1 MYKCVP
7 ITLVTGYLGSGK
19 TTLINN
25 ILSNDKGYK
34 MAVIVNDIGE
44 VNIDADLI
52 QKGGVVNVGDDL
64 VPLQNGC
71 ICCNLNEDLINQ
83 ILNLAKSQKYDHIL
97 IEASGICE
105 PVPIVQSIIAIE
117 EQCKSNN
124 IPPLC
129 KLDAVVSVTDA
140 LRLVKEFNCGDTLTE
155 NKYGEDDIEGLIIQ
169 QLEFCDIVLLNKV
182 DEVSAEEL
190 KRVKAVIKEL
200 QPVAK
205 IIETNFSKVD
215 LDKILDTNM
224 FDFERSATSAGWIRE
239 LEAENVGNRDEII
252 EHKHEHH
259 HGHEEH
265 HHHHD
270 HEHCDDPDCECHH
283 HGEDHECHCHENGE
297 ECHCHDHE
305 EHDHEEHDHHEHHH
319 HDKHEH
325 GEHHDHECHCK
336 GHCHCGHDHNHGEE
350 EYGIGTFVYYRRKP
364 FDRKKFLDFIN
375 EDWGRQIIRTK
386 GLVYF
391 SDETEMSY
399 LFEQAGPQKN
409 LNQTGYWY
417 ATMPEAELKQL
428 LEQEA
433 LLRKDWDEQYGD
445 RMIKLVFIGQHIDKH
460 SIIEKLDNI

>member
-25 ILSNDKGYK
+25 ILNNKKGYK

-52 QKGGVVNVGDDL
+52 QKGGVVSSGDDSL

-71 ICCNLNEDLINQ
+71 ICCTLNEDLINQ
-83 ILNLAKSQKYDHIL
+83 ILNLVKSQKFDHIL

-105 PVPIVQSIIAIE
+105 PIPIVQSIIAIE
-117 EQCKSNN
+117 EQCKQSN

-129 KLDAVVSVTDA
+129 ELDAVVSVTDA
-140 LRLVKEFNCGDTLTE
+140 LRLVKEFNCGDNLTQAD
-155 NKYGEDDIEGLIIQ
+155 YGEEDIEGLIIQ

-182 DEVSAEEL
+182 DEVSTDEL
-190 KRVKAVIKEL
+190 ARVKAVIKQL
-200 QPVAK
+200 QPIAK
-205 IIETNFSKVD
+205 IIETNYSKVD

-224 FDFERSATSAGWIRE
+224 FDFERSATSAGWLRE

-252 EHKHEHH
+252 EHKHHHEHEHH
-259 HGHEEH
+259 HEH

-270 HEHCDDPDCECHH
+270 HED
-283 HGEDHECHCHENGE
+283 
-297 ECHCHDHE
+297 
-305 EHDHEEHDHHEHHH
+305 EHHH
-319 HDKHEH
+319 HNHED
-325 GEHHDHECHCK
+325 GECHCK
-336 GHCHCGHDHNHGEE
+336 GECHCGHHHHGEGECE

-364 FDRKKFLDFIN
+364 LDRKKFLDFVA

-386 GLVYF
+386 GLLYF
-391 SDETEMSY
+391 SDELDMSY

-417 ATMPEAELKQL
+417 ATMPEQELKQML
-428 LEQEA
+428 QEEA
-433 LLRKDWDEQYGD
+433 LLRKDWDEKYGD
-445 RMIKLVFIGQHIDKH
+445 RMIKLVFIGQHIDKAY
-460 SIIEKLDNI
+460 ITERLDNI

>member
-25 ILSNDKGYK
+25 ILNNKKGYK

-52 QKGGVVNVGDDL
+52 QKGGIVSGTDDSL

-71 ICCNLNEDLINQ
+71 ICCTLNEDLINQ
-83 ILNLAKSQKYDHIL
+83 ILNLAKCQKFDHIL

-105 PVPIVQSIIAIE
+105 PIPIVQSIIAIE
-117 EQCKSNN
+117 EQCKASN
-124 IPPLC
+124 IAPLT

-140 LRLVKEFNCGDTLTE
+140 LRLVKEFNCGDNLTQTA
-155 NKYGEDDIEGLIIQ
+155 YGEEDIEGLIIQ

-182 DEVSAEEL
+182 SEVSVDEL
-190 KRVKAVIKEL
+190 KRVKAVIKQL

-205 IIETNFSKVD
+205 VIETNYSKVD
-215 LDKILDTNM
+215 LSQILDTNL
-224 FDFERSATSAGWIRE
+224 FEFERSATSAGWMRE
-239 LEAENVGNRDEII
+239 LEAENVDNRDDII
-252 EHKHEHH
+252 DSHEHH
-259 HGHEEH
+259 HYHDKEHKNEPHDDHHDHEPHHNHEHNHEHHGEEHEGAH
-265 HHHHD
+265 HHHH
-270 HEHCDDPDCECHH
+270 EH
-283 HGEDHECHCHENGE
+283 
-297 ECHCHDHE
+297 
-305 EHDHEEHDHHEHHH
+305 
-319 HDKHEH
+319 
-325 GEHHDHECHCK
+325 HECHCK
-336 GHCHCGHDHNHGEE
+336 GECHCGHHHHGEGECE
-350 EYGIGTFVYYRRKP
+350 EYGIGTFVYYRRRP
-364 FDRKKFLDFIN
+364 FNRKKFLDFIN
-375 EDWGRQIIRTK
+375 DDWGRQIIRTK

-391 SDETEMSY
+391 SDELDMSY

-417 ATMPEAELKQL
+417 ATMPEEELKQM

-460 SIIEKLDNI
+460 AIIERLDNI

>member
-117 EQCKSNN
+117 EQCKANN
-124 IPPLC
+124 IPLLC

-182 DEVSAEEL
+182 DEVSVEEL

-259 HGHEEH
+259 HEHRHHE

-283 HGEDHECHCHENGE
+283 HEEH

-305 EHDHEEHDHHEHHH
+305 EHEHHHHHEEHDHS
-319 HDKHEH
+319 
-325 GEHHDHECHCK
+325 EHHDHECHCK

-417 ATMPEAELKQL
+417 ATMPEHELKQL

>member
-25 ILSNDKGYK
+25 ILNNDKGYK

-52 QKGGVVNVGDDL
+52 QKGGVVSSGDDSL
-64 VPLQNGC
+64 VALQNGC

-83 ILNLAKSQKYDHIL
+83 ILNLVKSQKFDHIL

-117 EQCKSNN
+117 EQCKANN
-124 IPPLC
+124 MPPLT
-129 KLDAVVSVTDA
+129 KLDAVVTVTDA
-140 LRLVKEFNCGDTLTE
+140 LRLVKEFNCGNTLTQS
-155 NKYGEDDIEGLIIQ
+155 NYGEEDIEGLIIQ

-182 DEVSAEEL
+182 DEVSTEEL
-190 KRVKAVIKEL
+190 NRVKAVIKEL

-205 IIETNFSKVD
+205 VIETNYSKVD
-215 LDKILDTNM
+215 LAQILDTNM

-239 LEAENVGNRDEII
+239 LEAENVDNRDEII

-259 HGHEEH
+259 HH
-265 HHHHD
+265 
-270 HEHCDDPDCECHH
+270 
-283 HGEDHECHCHENGE
+283 DHECHCHENGE
-297 ECHCHDHE
+297 ECHCHDH
-305 EHDHEEHDHHEHHH
+305 DHEHCDDPDCECRHEHHH
-319 HDKHEH
+319 HDEDEHYHDSEYNHHHEGH
-325 GEHHDHECHCK
+325 HHNDEHHDHNHDDGKCHCK

-375 EDWGRQIIRTK
+375 ENWGRQIIRTK

-409 LNQTGYWY
+409 LDQTGYWY
-417 ATMPEAELKQL
+417 ATMPENELKQL

-445 RMIKLVFIGQHIDKH
+445 RMIKLVFIGQHIDKK
-460 SIIEKLDNI
+460 SIIDRLDNI

>member
-25 ILSNDKGYK
+25 ILNNDKGYK

-52 QKGGVVNVGDDL
+52 QKGGMVNVGDDL

-117 EQCKSNN
+117 EQCKANN
-124 IPPLC
+124 IPRLC

-182 DEVSAEEL
+182 DEVSSEEL

-205 IIETNFSKVD
+205 IIETNYSKVD

-239 LEAENVGNRDEII
+239 LEADNVGNRDEII

-259 HGHEEH
+259 HHNHE
-265 HHHHD
+265 HHD
-270 HEHCDDPDCECHH
+270 HEHCDDPNCECHH
-283 HGEDHECHCHENGE
+283 HE
-297 ECHCHDHE
+297 HDE
-305 EHDHEEHDHHEHHH
+305 EHDHEHHHEEGHHH
-319 HDKHEH
+319 KHEH
-325 GEHHDHECHCK
+325 DEHHDHECHCK
-336 GHCHCGHDHNHGEE
+336 GKCHCGHDHNHG
-350 EYGIGTFVYYRRKP
+350 
-364 FDRKKFLDFIN
+364 
-375 EDWGRQIIRTK
+375 
-386 GLVYF
+386 
-391 SDETEMSY
+391 
-399 LFEQAGPQKN
+399 
-409 LNQTGYWY
+409 
-417 ATMPEAELKQL
+417 
-428 LEQEA
+428 
-433 LLRKDWDEQYGD
+433 
-445 RMIKLVFIGQHIDKH
+445 
-460 SIIEKLDNI
+460 

>member
-1 MYKCVP
+1 MYKCTP

-25 ILSNDKGYK
+25 ILKNDKGYK

-52 QKGGVVNVGDDL
+52 QKGGVVSSGDDSL
-64 VPLQNGC
+64 VSLQNGC
-71 ICCNLNEDLINQ
+71 ICCSLNEDLINQ
-83 ILNLAKSQKYDHIL
+83 ILNLVRSQKFDHIL

-117 EQCKSNN
+117 EQCKANN
-124 IPPLC
+124 MPLLC
-129 KLDAVVSVTDA
+129 KLDAVVCVTDA
-140 LRLVKEFNCGDTLTE
+140 LRLTKEFNCGDVLTQ
-155 NKYGEDDIEGLIIQ
+155 NSYGEDDIEGLIIQ

-190 KRVKAVIKEL
+190 AKVKAVIKEL

-205 IIETNFSKVD
+205 IIETNYSQVD
-215 LDKILDTNM
+215 LESILDTNM

-239 LEAENVGNRDEII
+239 LEADNVDNRDEII
-252 EHKHEHH
+252 EHKSNHEHK
-259 HGHEEH
+259 

-270 HEHCDDPDCECHH
+270 EDCDYEECNEHHHEHCDNPDCECHH
-283 HGEDHECHCHENGE
+283 HDH
-297 ECHCHDHE
+297 DE
-305 EHDHEEHDHHEHHH
+305 EHEHH

-325 GEHHDHECHCK
+325 ECHCK
-336 GHCHCGHDHNHGEE
+336 GECKCGHHHHHDGETCE

-375 EDWGRQIIRTK
+375 QDWGRQIIRTK

-391 SDETEMSY
+391 SDEYDMSY

-409 LNQTGYWY
+409 LTQTGMWY
-417 ATMPEAELKQL
+417 ATMPKQELDML
-428 LEQEA
+428 LQQEA

-460 SIIEKLDNI
+460 SIIEQLDMI

>member
-25 ILSNDKGYK
+25 ILNNDKGYK

-71 ICCNLNEDLINQ
+71 ICCNLNEDLIKQ
-83 ILNLAKSQKYDHIL
+83 ILELARSQKYDHIL

-117 EQCKSNN
+117 EQCKANN
-124 IPPLC
+124 IPLLC

-182 DEVSAEEL
+182 DEVSSEEL

-200 QPVAK
+200 QPIAK
-205 IIETNFSKVD
+205 VIETNYSKVD
-215 LDKILDTNM
+215 LAKILDTNM

-239 LEAENVGNRDEII
+239 FEAENVDNRDEVI
-252 EHKHEHH
+252 EHKHHH
-259 HGHEEH
+259 E

-283 HGEDHECHCHENGE
+283 HEHDHECHHENGE
-297 ECHCHDHE
+297 ECHCHRNRIPRLR
-305 EHDHEEHDHHEHHH
+305 
-319 HDKHEH
+319 
-325 GEHHDHECHCK
+325 GQ
-336 GHCHCGHDHNHGEE
+336 
-350 EYGIGTFVYYRRKP
+350 TKP
-364 FDRKKFLDFIN
+364 
-375 EDWGRQIIRTK
+375 E
-386 GLVYF
+386 
-391 SDETEMSY
+391 
-399 LFEQAGPQKN
+399 
-409 LNQTGYWY
+409 
-417 ATMPEAELKQL
+417 
-428 LEQEA
+428 
-433 LLRKDWDEQYGD
+433 
-445 RMIKLVFIGQHIDKH
+445 
-460 SIIEKLDNI
+460 

>member
-83 ILNLAKSQKYDHIL
+83 ILNLARTQKYDHIL

-117 EQCKSNN
+117 EQCKANN

-182 DEVSAEEL
+182 DEVSSEEL
-190 KRVKAVIKEL
+190 TRVKAVIKEL

-215 LDKILDTNM
+215 LAEILDTNM

-259 HGHEEH
+259 HAHHEH
-265 HHHHD
+265 HHHK

-283 HGEDHECHCHENGE
+283 HEYDEDHECHCHENSE

-305 EHDHEEHDHHEHHH
+305 EHEHNHHEHC
-319 HDKHEH
+319 HDEH
-325 GEHHDHECHCK
+325 EHHDHECHCK
-336 GHCHCGHDHNHGEE
+336 GKCHCGHDHNHGEE

-433 LLRKDWDEQYGD
+433 LLRKDWDDTYGD

>member
-83 ILNLAKSQKYDHIL
+83 ILNLARSQKYDHIL

-117 EQCKSNN
+117 EQCKANN
-124 IPPLC
+124 IPLLC

-140 LRLVKEFNCGDTLTE
+140 LRLVKEFNCGDTLTD
-155 NKYGEDDIEGLIIQ
+155 NKYGDDDIEGLIIQ

-182 DEVSAEEL
+182 NEVSGEEL

-252 EHKHEHH
+252 EHKHEHKHEH
-259 HGHEEH
+259 HHHEHHHHEHEEH
-265 HHHHD
+265 NHHHD

-283 HGEDHECHCHENGE
+283 H
-297 ECHCHDHE
+297 
-305 EHDHEEHDHHEHHH
+305 EHDEEHEHHH
-319 HDKHEH
+319 DHDEDEHEHHKH
-325 GEHHDHECHCK
+325 GEHKCHCK
-336 GHCHCGHDHNHGEE
+336 GECHCGHDHNHGEE

-375 EDWGRQIIRTK
+375 EDWRRQIIRTK

-417 ATMPEAELKQL
+417 ATMPEHELKQL

-460 SIIEKLDNI
+460 VIIEKLDNI

>member
-25 ILSNDKGYK
+25 ILNNDKGYK
-34 MAVIVNDIGE
+34 IAVIVNDIGE

-52 QKGGVVNVGDDL
+52 QKGGVVSVGNENL
-64 VPLQNGC
+64 VALQNGC

-83 ILNLAKSQKYDHIL
+83 ILNLARSQKFDHIL

-117 EQCKSNN
+117 EQCRANN
-124 IPPLC
+124 IPLLC

-182 DEVSAEEL
+182 DEVSSEEL

-205 IIETNFSKVD
+205 IIETNYSKVD
-215 LDKILDTNM
+215 LNKILDTNI

-239 LEAENVGNRDEII
+239 LEAENVGNRDEVI
-252 EHKHEHH
+252 EHKHQRRHDH
-259 HGHEEH
+259 HGE
-265 HHHHD
+265 HHHD
-270 HEHCDDPDCECHH
+270 HEHCNNPDCECHH
-283 HGEDHECHCHENGE
+283 H
-297 ECHCHDHE
+297 DHE
-305 EHDHEEHDHHEHHH
+305 EHVHKHEHHH
-319 HDKHEH
+319 EHDHEHEH
-325 GEHHDHECHCK
+325 GEHHHGHDHECHCK
-336 GHCHCGHDHNHGEE
+336 GECHCGHDHNHGEE

-364 FDRKKFLDFIN
+364 FERKKFLDFIN

-391 SDETEMSY
+391 SDELDMSY

-417 ATMPEAELKQL
+417 ATMPEHELKQL
-428 LEQEA
+428 LEEEA
-433 LLRKDWDEQYGD
+433 LLRKDWDEEYGD

-460 SIIEKLDNI
+460 RIIERLDNI

>member
-83 ILNLAKSQKYDHIL
+83 ILNLARSQKYDHIL

-117 EQCKSNN
+117 EQCKANN
-124 IPPLC
+124 IPLLC

-182 DEVSAEEL
+182 DEVSPEEL

-215 LDKILDTNM
+215 LAQILDTNM
-224 FDFERSATSAGWIRE
+224 FEFERSATSAGWIRE

-259 HGHEEH
+259 HEHHHHHDHEDH

-283 HGEDHECHCHENGE
+283 HEEHEN
-297 ECHCHDHE
+297 H
-305 EHDHEEHDHHEHHH
+305 
-319 HDKHEH
+319 HEH

-336 GHCHCGHDHNHGEE
+336 GKCHCGHDHNHGEE

-364 FDRKKFLDFIN
+364 FDRKKFLNFIN

-417 ATMPEAELKQL
+417 ATMPEHELKQL

-445 RMIKLVFIGQHIDKH
+445 RMIKLVFIGQHIDKP

>member
-1 MYKCVP
+1 MYKCIP

-25 ILSNDKGYK
+25 ILKNDKGYK

-71 ICCNLNEDLINQ
+71 ICCTLNEDLINQ
-83 ILNLAKSQKYDHIL
+83 ILNLARSQKYDHIL

-117 EQCKSNN
+117 EQCKANN
-124 IPPLC
+124 IPLLC
-129 KLDAVVSVTDA
+129 KLDAVVCVTDA
-140 LRLVKEFNCGDTLTE
+140 LRLTKEFNCGDVLTQ
-155 NKYGEDDIEGLIIQ
+155 NSYGEDDIEGLIIQ

-182 DEVSAEEL
+182 NEVSAEEL
-190 KRVKAVIKEL
+190 AKVKAVIKEL

-205 IIETNFSKVD
+205 IIETNYSQVD
-215 LDKILDTNM
+215 LAHILDTNM

-239 LEAENVGNRDEII
+239 LEADNVDNRDEII
-252 EHKHEHH
+252 EHHHEHH
-259 HGHEEH
+259 HNHNDHHSHE
-265 HHHHD
+265 
-270 HEHCDDPDCECHH
+270 
-283 HGEDHECHCHENGE
+283 
-297 ECHCHDHE
+297 
-305 EHDHEEHDHHEHHH
+305 HEHHH
-319 HDKHEH
+319 HDEDCDCEECHEH
-325 GEHHDHECHCK
+325 HHEEYEHDHECHCK
-336 GHCHCGHDHNHGEE
+336 GECKCGHHHHEGETCE

-375 EDWGRQIIRTK
+375 QDWGRQIIRTK

-391 SDETEMSY
+391 NDEYDMSY

-409 LNQTGYWY
+409 LTQTGMWY
-417 ATMPEAELKQL
+417 ATMPKQELDVL
-428 LEQEA
+428 LQQEA

-460 SIIEKLDNI
+460 SIIEQLDMI